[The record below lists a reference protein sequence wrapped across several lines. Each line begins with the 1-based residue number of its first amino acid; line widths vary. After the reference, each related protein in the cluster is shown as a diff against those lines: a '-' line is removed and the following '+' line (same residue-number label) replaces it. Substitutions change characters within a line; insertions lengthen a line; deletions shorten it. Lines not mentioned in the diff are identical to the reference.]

1 MTMFNKKISLMLLL
15 CAIFATQNVYSN
27 EKASISKIRF
37 SGNSE
42 SLRVIMDIN
51 NLTKHEISAYNN
63 PSRIAVDLFNV
74 KFSDDFSFPEPI
86 GTIDAIRYAKFNS
99 ETSRIV
105 FDLNGSP
112 NIKNV
117 RVLKPSAG
125 SIRRLSFDIISD
137 EKNIEIKKKNSKK
150 NYNLRKTIII
160 DPGHGGKDPG
170 TSFPKVVSEKDI
182 VLRFSRILMKH
193 LSRNNNYRIFLTR
206 EDDRFVSLSDRVNFA
221 KSKNADLFISIHAD
235 ASSSSS
241 TKGFSVYT
249 LSDKGLDKE
258 AEKLAAIENSYAMA
272 NSRYNSNYLRN
283 ARNPSDF
290 VNYQRK
296 LKNNRF
302 KSTKF
307 ASTLTSRVKSKTPLL
322 NNPLRSAGFAVLKSD
337 EFPSVLVELG
347 FVTNE
352 FDRKNLRSGNW
363 LQTISSQFVSA
374 INEYFK

>member
-1 MTMFNKKISLMLLL
+1 MIFLNKKIRLILLF
-15 CAIFATQNVYSN
+15 CAIFATHNVYSN

-37 SGNSE
+37 SGNSD
-42 SLRVIMDIN
+42 SLRVIIDIN
-51 NLTKHEISAYNN
+51 NLSKHEISAYNN

-74 KFSDDFSFPEPI
+74 KFSDDFSFPQPI
-86 GTIDAIRYAKFNS
+86 GIIDAIRYSEFNS

-117 RVLKPSAG
+117 RVLKPSSG

-137 EKNIEIKKKNSKK
+137 KKNIEIKKRNSKK

-206 EDDRFVSLSDRVNFA
+206 EDDSFVSLSDRVNFA

>member
-1 MTMFNKKISLMLLL
+1 
-15 CAIFATQNVYSN
+15 
-27 EKASISKIRF
+27 
-37 SGNSE
+37 
-42 SLRVIMDIN
+42 
-51 NLTKHEISAYNN
+51 
-63 PSRIAVDLFNV
+63 
-74 KFSDDFSFPEPI
+74 
-86 GTIDAIRYAKFNS
+86 
-99 ETSRIV
+99 
-105 FDLNGSP
+105 
-112 NIKNV
+112 
-117 RVLKPSAG
+117 
-125 SIRRLSFDIISD
+125 
-137 EKNIEIKKKNSKK
+137 
-150 NYNLRKTIII
+150 
-160 DPGHGGKDPG
+160 
-170 TSFPKVVSEKDI
+170 
-182 VLRFSRILMKH
+182 MKH

-206 EDDRFVSLSDRVNFA
+206 EDDSFVSLSDRVNFA

>member
-42 SLRVIMDIN
+42 SLRVIIDIN

-86 GTIDAIRYAKFNS
+86 GIIDAIRYAKFNS

-307 ASTLTSRVKSKTPLL
+307 ASTLTSRVKSKTSLL

>member
-1 MTMFNKKISLMLLL
+1 MTIFNKKISLMLLL

-86 GTIDAIRYAKFNS
+86 GIIDAIRYAKFNS

>member
-1 MTMFNKKISLMLLL
+1 MIFLNKKIRLILLF
-15 CAIFATQNVYSN
+15 CAIFATHNVYSN

-37 SGNSE
+37 SGNSD
-42 SLRVIMDIN
+42 SLRVIIDIN
-51 NLTKHEISAYNN
+51 NLSKHEISAYNN

-74 KFSDDFSFPEPI
+74 RFSDDFSFPKPI
-86 GTIDAIRYAKFNS
+86 GIIDAIRYSEFNS

-117 RVLKPSAG
+117 RVLKPSSG

-137 EKNIEIKKKNSKK
+137 KKNIEIKKRKSKK

-182 VLRFSRILMKH
+182 VLRFSRILKKH

-206 EDDRFVSLSDRVNFA
+206 EDDSFVSLSDRVNFA